1 MTFPACQHQVYA
13 PGGVCPICGAFVQTG
28 EVQSAANSPVAP
40 DVTPLPSPPSRD
52 TFLLH
57 VLLSI
62 LCWLLIFVANYF
74 IAIRWSGRF
83 DSETQG
89 YMLGGCIAAFLFSCF
104 VVWLYYRKKPAQP
117 SSSKMAFLVSVWALV
132 FTIPHFIGSKEDS
145 AEYRDAAFAQ
155 RMAILM
161 KEAAGELPPSP
172 LKEKWEG
179 PLRDLYKDV
188 IQLNREYQ
196 KESDEL
202 DNAELANLYS
212 PSSYATAAK
221 MTRIL
226 AELRATEAVDTKQN
240 AALKPLLESLKNR
253 IRALDISENEKEE
266 CLRGVDK
273 GIMAESSDR
282 ERVYA
287 KEKDW
292 LDQSIDLYQF
302 ALDNKKSFTVHN
314 NAVSSRIAGFLD
326 SFQSKQARAI
336 SLKEDFVAAEG
347 EFESK
352 RKSKL
357 EKMGLRPTDVGD
369 KEPTTQP
376 VTSR

>member
-1 MTFPACQHQVYA
+1 VTPPSCQHQVYA

-28 EVQSAANSPVAP
+28 EVQSAANSPAASA
-40 DVTPLPSPPSRD
+40 VTPLPAHTSRVAL
-52 TFLLH
+52 LLH
-57 VLLSI
+57 VMLSI

-89 YMLGGCIAAFLFSCF
+89 YMLGGCIAALLFSCF
-104 VVWLYYRKKPAQP
+104 VVWLYYRKKPTKP
-117 SSSKMAFLVSVWALV
+117 SSSKMAFLISVWALV

-145 AEYRDAAFAQ
+145 AEYSDAGLAQ
-155 RMAILM
+155 RMAVLM

-179 PLRDLYKDV
+179 PARDFYKDV

-196 KESDEL
+196 KEVDEL

-212 PSSYATAAK
+212 PASYATSAK
-221 MTRIL
+221 MARIL
-226 AELRATEAVDTKQN
+226 AELRATEVVDTKQY
-240 AALKPLLESLKNR
+240 AALKPLMESLKNR

-266 CLRGVDK
+266 FVRGVEK

-314 NAVSSRIAGFLD
+314 NAVSSRFAGFRD
-326 SFQSKQARAI
+326 SFRSKQARAI
-336 SLKEDFVAAEG
+336 SLKEDFIAAQT

-352 RKSKL
+352 RKSRL
-357 EKMGLRPTDVGD
+357 EKMGLRPADVGD
-369 KEPTTQP
+369 KEPAAQPATT
-376 VTSR
+376 R